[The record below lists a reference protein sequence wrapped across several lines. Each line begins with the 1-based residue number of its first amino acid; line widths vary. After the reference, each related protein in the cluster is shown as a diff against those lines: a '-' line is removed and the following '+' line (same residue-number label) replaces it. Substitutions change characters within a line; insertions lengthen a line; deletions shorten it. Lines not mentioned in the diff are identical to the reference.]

1 MPVDVVDRL
10 GQRIDDRDRHL
21 EVEVL
26 GVPVLLGRFADRR
39 LVGSGARPLVADE
52 LDARV
57 AEIARQPGKQPVGHR
72 RMHQQRLGRVAHAG
86 TLDLRV
92 VGDPPRHLEVGV
104 LVHVHV
110 AVACRRVHH
119 GHRRHLLERG
129 LQPAAAARDDQVDQA
144 VGSRQLG
151 KLLAPARE
159 QLHATLRQLGRG
171 QRLAHERGE
180 RAVRPLGV
188 ARAAQDDRVA
198 RLQAQR
204 RAVDR
209 DVRPRLVDHGDDAER
224 HPQLAHLEAA
234 AKHAAV
240 DLLPD
245 RIGQRRDRVDARG
258 HRLDPLRRERQPVA
272 KRLGQPLGPLVRQVR
287 GVGGEHVVRALAEQR
302 GEAGQSRVLRRRG
315 RPGQHERRLTRALA
329 SFGDGSGRGRHREGK
344 GTGGPTG
351 SAGATVN

>member
-10 GQRIDDRDRHL
+10 GSESTTRDRHL
-21 EVEVL
+21 QVEVL
-26 GVPVLLGRFADRR
+26 GVPVLLGRLADRR
-39 LVGSGARPLVADE
+39 RVGRGPRPLVADE

-72 RMHQQRLGRVAHAG
+72 RVHQQRLGRVAHAG

-92 VGDPPRHLEVGV
+92 VGNPPRHLEVGV

-110 AVACRRVHH
+110 AVARRRVHH

-129 LQPAAAARDDQVDQA
+129 LQPAAAARDHQVDQA

-151 KLLAPARE
+151 ELLAPARE
-159 QLHATLRQLGRG
+159 QLDAALRQLGLG

-180 RAVRPLGV
+180 RAVRALGV

-209 DVRPRLVDHGDDAER
+209 HVRPRLVDHGDDAER

-240 DLLPD
+240 DLLAD

-272 KRLGQPLGPLVRQVR
+272 KRLGQPLCALVRQVR
-287 GVGGEHVVRALAEQR
+287 SVRGEHVVRALAQQC
-302 GEAGQSRVLRRRG
+302 GEARQRRVLRRR
-315 RPGQHERRLTRALA
+315 RTSRASTSDASRALSQA
-329 SFGDGSGRGRHREGK
+329 SVTVRVVVAIVRK
-344 GTGGPTG
+344 GYRRPDR
-351 SAGATVN
+351 VCRCYC